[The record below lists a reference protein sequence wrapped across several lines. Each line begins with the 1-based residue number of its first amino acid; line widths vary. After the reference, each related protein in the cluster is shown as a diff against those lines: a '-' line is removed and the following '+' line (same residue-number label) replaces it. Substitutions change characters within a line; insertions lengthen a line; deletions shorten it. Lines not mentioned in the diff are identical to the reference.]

1 MASKYIELLDEY
13 EFTKND
19 KKTSKQY
26 FRRK

>member
-13 EFTKND
+13 ESTKND
-19 KKTSKQY
+19 KKILKQY

>member
-19 KKTSKQY
+19 KKILKQY

>member
-13 EFTKND
+13 EFAKND
-19 KKTSKQY
+19 KKILKQY